1 MQSDILSHPAPVR
14 WGVLGV
20 ADIGIRLVIPAI
32 LSSPDEQLVAIASRN
47 PERAKERL
55 AHIPDLRIYGDYE
68 RLLND
73 PEIEAVYIPLPNS
86 LHAEWTIRALEAGK
100 HVPVEKPLAP
110 AVAHVDRIQA
120 AAARA
125 SRVATEALMYPHHPL
140 TRAAQAIVTSGRLGA
155 VRGVRCAFA
164 FPP

>member
-100 HVPVEKPLAP
+100 HVLCDKPLAVT
-110 AVAHVDRIQA
+110 AKQGTSMAE
-120 AAARA
+120 AARA
-125 SRVATEALMYPHHPL
+125 N
-140 TRAAQAIVTSGRLGA
+140 GRLLME
-155 VRGVRCAFA
+155 AFMYR
-164 FPP
+164 FHPPPTPPFEPGNAAPIRPVN